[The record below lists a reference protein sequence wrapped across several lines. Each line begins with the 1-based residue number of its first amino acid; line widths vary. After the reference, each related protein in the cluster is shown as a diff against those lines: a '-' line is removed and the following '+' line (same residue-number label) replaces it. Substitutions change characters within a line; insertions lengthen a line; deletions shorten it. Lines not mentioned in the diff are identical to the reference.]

1 MKNLTTDELI
11 NRSTEIILQEYH
23 TDADKKEL
31 SKILYLLSLRYR
43 DTNMSGSAKEWLYN
57 WARSSKTV
65 ELQETMAV
73 WKAENIAKSESEV
86 AYGSYREV
94 NADAQWLAKVLSS
107 IDWFIIGLQS
117 QFKAEGKIPFN
128 S

>member
-43 DTNMSGSAKEWLYN
+43 DTNMSGSAKE
-57 WARSSKTV
+57 
-65 ELQETMAV
+65 
-73 WKAENIAKSESEV
+73 
-86 AYGSYREV
+86 
-94 NADAQWLAKVLSS
+94 
-107 IDWFIIGLQS
+107 
-117 QFKAEGKIPFN
+117 
-128 S
+128 